1 MALVLPLK
9 SFSFLSSS
17 YSCRQ
22 IAYLKSYFNTVNLSG
37 FLIGSI
43 MKKIIILIS
52 LFLFSAVNAAGH
64 LSEKDKKAT
73 LKCTGL
79 YYANSMIPQG
89 TLELDKIVFSIAA
102 KKYLTS
108 YLIKEGV
115 KEDFINVELNKSV
128 DELYGKPYDEKK
140 TGDCTKYIY
149 KLIPKSKAEID
160 KLVKSGIY

>member
-1 MALVLPLK
+1 MILTNIEV
-9 SFSFLSSS
+9 
-17 YSCRQ
+17 
-22 IAYLKSYFNTVNLSG
+22 
-37 FLIGSI
+37 
-43 MKKIIILIS
+43 MKKTFFILIL
-52 LFLFSAVNAAGH
+52 LFFTSVYAMGH

-89 TLELDKIVFSIAA
+89 TLELDKIVYSISA
-102 KKYLTS
+102 KKFLTS

-115 KEDFINVELNKSV
+115 KEDFINTELNKSI

-140 TGDCTKYIY
+140 TGECDRYIY
-149 KLIPKSKAEID
+149 KLIPEAKAEID

>member
-1 MALVLPLK
+1 M
-9 SFSFLSSS
+9 
-17 YSCRQ
+17 
-22 IAYLKSYFNTVNLSG
+22 
-37 FLIGSI
+37 
-43 MKKIIILIS
+43 KIIITFVS
-52 LFLFSAVNAAGH
+52 LFLFSIANAAGH

-108 YLIKEGV
+108 YLITEGM
-115 KEDFINVELNKSV
+115 KEDFINKELNKSV

-140 TGDCTKYIY
+140 TSDCNKYIY
-149 KLIPKSKAEID
+149 KLIPESKAEID
-160 KLVKSGIY
+160 KLIKSGIY

>member
-1 MALVLPLK
+1 
-9 SFSFLSSS
+9 
-17 YSCRQ
+17 
-22 IAYLKSYFNTVNLSG
+22 
-37 FLIGSI
+37 
-43 MKKIIILIS
+43 MKKILIFYLLLIS
-52 LFLFSAVNAAGH
+52 TVSAAGH

-115 KEDFINVELNKSV
+115 KENLINTKLNKS
-128 DELYGKPYDEKK
+128 
-140 TGDCTKYIY
+140 I
-149 KLIPKSKAEID
+149 SKEYA
-160 KLVKSGIY
+160 

>member
-1 MALVLPLK
+1 
-9 SFSFLSSS
+9 
-17 YSCRQ
+17 
-22 IAYLKSYFNTVNLSG
+22 
-37 FLIGSI
+37 
-43 MKKIIILIS
+43 MKKIITLVS
-52 LFLFSAVNAAGH
+52 LFLFSVANAAGH

-115 KEDFINVELNKSV
+115 KEDFINVELNKSI

-140 TGDCTKYIY
+140 TGNCNKYIY
-149 KLIPKSKAEID
+149 KLIPESKTEID

>member
-1 MALVLPLK
+1 
-9 SFSFLSSS
+9 
-17 YSCRQ
+17 
-22 IAYLKSYFNTVNLSG
+22 
-37 FLIGSI
+37 
-43 MKKIIILIS
+43 MKIFITFVSLS
-52 LFLFSAVNAAGH
+52 LFSVANAAGH

-89 TLELDKIVFSIAA
+89 TLELDKIIFSIAA

-108 YLIKEGV
+108 YLITEGM
-115 KEDFINVELNKSV
+115 KEDFINKELNKSV

-140 TGDCTKYIY
+140 TSDCNKYIN
-149 KLIPKSKAEID
+149 KLIPESKAEID

>member
-1 MALVLPLK
+1 M
-9 SFSFLSSS
+9 
-17 YSCRQ
+17 
-22 IAYLKSYFNTVNLSG
+22 
-37 FLIGSI
+37 
-43 MKKIIILIS
+43 KIIITFVS
-52 LFLFSAVNAAGH
+52 LFLISVANAAGH

-108 YLIKEGV
+108 YLITEGM
-115 KEDFINVELNKSV
+115 KEDFINKELNKSV
-128 DELYGKPYDEKK
+128 DELYGKPYDEKQ

>member
-1 MALVLPLK
+1 M
-9 SFSFLSSS
+9 
-17 YSCRQ
+17 
-22 IAYLKSYFNTVNLSG
+22 
-37 FLIGSI
+37 
-43 MKKIIILIS
+43 KIIITFVS
-52 LFLFSAVNAAGH
+52 LFLISVANAAGH

-108 YLIKEGV
+108 YLITEGM
-115 KEDFINVELNKSV
+115 KEDFINKELNKSV

-140 TGDCTKYIY
+140 TGDCNKYIY
-149 KLIPKSKAEID
+149 KLIPESKAEID

>member
-1 MALVLPLK
+1 M
-9 SFSFLSSS
+9 
-17 YSCRQ
+17 
-22 IAYLKSYFNTVNLSG
+22 
-37 FLIGSI
+37 
-43 MKKIIILIS
+43 KIIITFVS
-52 LFLFSAVNAAGH
+52 LFMFSVANAAGH

-89 TLELDKIVFSIAA
+89 TLKLDKIVFSIAA

-115 KEDFINVELNKSV
+115 KEDFVNAELNKSV

-140 TGDCTKYIY
+140 TSDCTKYIY
-149 KLIPKSKAEID
+149 KLIPESKAEID

>member
-1 MALVLPLK
+1 
-9 SFSFLSSS
+9 
-17 YSCRQ
+17 
-22 IAYLKSYFNTVNLSG
+22 
-37 FLIGSI
+37 
-43 MKKIIILIS
+43 MKKIIIFVS
-52 LFLFSAVNAAGH
+52 LFLSSVVNAAGH
-64 LSEKDKKAT
+64 LSEKDRKAT

-115 KEDFINVELNKSV
+115 REDFINTELNKSV

-140 TGDCTKYIY
+140 NR
-149 KLIPKSKAEID
+149 
-160 KLVKSGIY
+160 

>member
-1 MALVLPLK
+1 
-9 SFSFLSSS
+9 
-17 YSCRQ
+17 
-22 IAYLKSYFNTVNLSG
+22 
-37 FLIGSI
+37 
-43 MKKIIILIS
+43 MKKLITFIS
-52 LFLFSAVNAAGH
+52 LFLFTVVNAGGH
-64 LSEKDKKAT
+64 LSEKDKKET

-108 YLIKEGV
+108 YLIKEKV
-115 KEDFINVELNKSV
+115 EEDLINVELNKSV

-140 TGDCTKYIY
+140 TENCTKYIY
-149 KLIPKSKAEID
+149 KLIPEAKKEID

>member
-1 MALVLPLK
+1 
-9 SFSFLSSS
+9 
-17 YSCRQ
+17 
-22 IAYLKSYFNTVNLSG
+22 
-37 FLIGSI
+37 
-43 MKKIIILIS
+43 MKKIITLFY
-52 LFLFSAVNAAGH
+52 LFLFSAANAAGH

-108 YLIKEGV
+108 YLITEGM
-115 KEDFINVELNKSV
+115 KEDFINKELNKSV
-128 DELYGKPYDEKK
+128 DELYGKPYDEKQ

>member
-1 MALVLPLK
+1 M
-9 SFSFLSSS
+9 
-17 YSCRQ
+17 
-22 IAYLKSYFNTVNLSG
+22 
-37 FLIGSI
+37 
-43 MKKIIILIS
+43 KIIITFVS
-52 LFLFSAVNAAGH
+52 LFMFSVANAAGH

-140 TGDCTKYIY
+140 TFNCDKYIY
-149 KLIPKSKAEID
+149 RLIPESKVEIE